1 MTRSFKNDR
10 DLLFRK
16 DEMRIRLLERKGDTD
31 SNTEY
36 KSNTS

>member
-1 MTRSFKNDR
+1 MTRSFRNDR

-31 SNTEY
+31 SNIEY
-36 KSNTS
+36 NSNAS